1 MALTYFCLICG
12 IYAVSFWLPTLLKL
26 AGVKDTMEIG
36 LYSAVPYIAA
46 AAFML
51 LFARSSDRMQE
62 RRWHT
67 LVPALLAGVALCVAT
82 TAPTQFALSLAA
94 ITLAT
99 GFMWASYTVFWA
111 IPSQYLKG
119 EAAGGIALINSI
131 GLLGGFLS
139 PSIIGWVKESTGSL
153 AGGLYAIS
161 ALLVAGALL
170 LLVNRPSQ
178 PAHATARA

>member
-1 MALTYFCLICG
+1 
-12 IYAVSFWLPTLLKL
+12 
-26 AGVKDTMEIG
+26 
-36 LYSAVPYIAA
+36 
-46 AAFML
+46 ML

-119 EAAGGIALINSI
+119 EAAAGGIALINSI

-178 PAHATARA
+178 SAHATARA

>member
-1 MALTYFCLICG
+1 
-12 IYAVSFWLPTLLKL
+12 
-26 AGVKDTMEIG
+26 MEIG

-111 IPSQYLKG
+111 IPSHLKRPPP
-119 EAAGGIALINSI
+119 AA
-131 GLLGGFLS
+131 S
-139 PSIIGWVKESTGSL
+139 P
-153 AGGLYAIS
+153 
-161 ALLVAGALL
+161 
-170 LLVNRPSQ
+170 
-178 PAHATARA
+178 

>member
-1 MALTYFCLICG
+1 MLRDPAIYGMALTYFCLICG

-82 TAPTQFALSLAA
+82 AAPTQFALSLAA

-119 EAAGGIALINSI
+119 EA
-131 GLLGGFLS
+131 
-139 PSIIGWVKESTGSL
+139 P
-153 AGGLYAIS
+153 
-161 ALLVAGALL
+161 
-170 LLVNRPSQ
+170 
-178 PAHATARA
+178 PAASR